1 MPPIPSNMHTA
12 AKVMLAVGVVLCA
25 IGAGIWIMGADSVEF
40 DIENDAAYDGT
51 SGTWDYPDDDYFSVY
66 VKDGTSCSGFSAS
79 MTDENGSSVDYWGS
93 DNIEIRPCES
103 WNSTGDGFMD
113 IGYINADGPGE
124 YTMESSSKIYVV
136 GVGEEIGEAVGG
148 IFAIM
153 GSWMV
158 LCCGASFLFL
168 GAIFALTLKEGGSQ
182 MVVVQQQM
190 PGMVVPTVTHMSAPQ
205 YEQPVQYQAPVQEMQ
220 PPQGGL

>member
-1 MPPIPSNMHTA
+1 
-12 AKVMLAVGVVLCA
+12 
-25 IGAGIWIMGADSVEF
+25 
-40 DIENDAAYDGT
+40 
-51 SGTWDYPDDDYFSVY
+51 
-66 VKDGTSCSGFSAS
+66 
-79 MTDENGSSVDYWGS
+79 
-93 DNIEIRPCES
+93 
-103 WNSTGDGFMD
+103 
-113 IGYINADGPGE
+113 
-124 YTMESSSKIYVV
+124 
-136 GVGEEIGEAVGG
+136 
-148 IFAIM
+148 
-153 GSWMV
+153 MV